1 MREKHF
7 LKKRLIILWK
17 TIDERIAKLE
27 ALLEK
32 ASVEK
37 DEMRQIILK
46 LTEQV
51 AELRVKVEFLEE
63 ENEYL
68 NNLRGTKKK
77 PI

>member
-1 MREKHF
+1 
-7 LKKRLIILWK
+7 
-17 TIDERIAKLE
+17 
-27 ALLEK
+27 
-32 ASVEK
+32 
-37 DEMRQIILK
+37 MRQIILK